1 MFLESFKIAISS
13 IFHNKARSF
22 LTVLGVII
30 GVGSVILM
38 LSLGEGVKK
47 EVAEMVEG
55 FGTNIIAIVPGKVE
69 KGESFNPATTMGV
82 STLTEKDVDSIKER
96 ADKVRDV
103 TPFTLIGGA
112 INFDG
117 KVSTGALVLS
127 TTPSFNK
134 ITTLD
139 LEEGRFISEENL
151 EDREKVIVL
160 GASIKEDLFGDN
172 DPVGEIVKFRNID
185 FEIIGYTKKRDETF
199 QFGDMDIS
207 SYTIIPRTTGIDI
220 TESDQIFRIAMEAKS
235 SEIVDEAVSQV
246 ESIILENHQGTE
258 DFSVL
263 TQEDLL
269 NIVGDILNLL
279 TLLISS
285 IAAISLVVGGIGIM
299 NMMLVTVTERTREIG
314 IRKAVGARNLD
325 ILVQF
330 LIESVVVS
338 FLGGFL
344 GISLAFGLGF
354 LVDYFVGISPVINL
368 NFIILAFSISFAIGV
383 IFGLAPAIRA
393 SRKDPIEALRY
404 E

>member
-1 MFLESFKIAISS
+1 MLFESLKIAISS
-13 IFHNKARSF
+13 ILISKARSF

-47 EVAEMVEG
+47 EVADMVEG
-55 FGTNIIAIVPGKVE
+55 FGTNIIAVVPGKVE
-69 KGESFNPATTMGV
+69 KGESFNPATTIGV
-82 STLTEKDVDSIKER
+82 STLTEKDVNSIKEK
-96 ADKVRDV
+96 ADKVRYV

-112 INFDG
+112 INYDEN
-117 KVSTGALVLS
+117 VSNGALVLS
-127 TTPSFNK
+127 TTPSFNEV
-134 ITTLD
+134 TTLD
-139 LEEGRFISEENL
+139 LEGGKFISDENL
-151 EDREKVIVL
+151 ENRDKVIVL
-160 GASIKEDLFGDN
+160 GASIKEDLFGES
-172 DPVGEIVKFRNID
+172 DPVGKKVKYRNID
-185 FEIIGYTKKRDETF
+185 FEVIGYTKKKETTF
-199 QFGDMDIS
+199 QFGDMDVS

-235 SEIVDEAVSQV
+235 SEIVNEAVGQV
-246 ESIILENHQGTE
+246 ESIILENHQDTE

-314 IRKAVGARNLD
+314 IRKAVGAKNLD

-330 LIESVVVS
+330 LIESVVIS

-344 GISLAFGLGF
+344 GISLAYGLGF
-354 LVDYFVGISPVINL
+354 FVDYFVGISPVINL
-368 NFIILAFSISFAIGV
+368 NFIILAFSISFAVGV

-393 SRKDPIEALRY
+393 SKKDTIEALRY